1 MCRHQKT
8 PMSPNSPKRTAHR
21 TGATPEKDGG
31 QTKPVVDGKSAP
43 KMPHEQDESA
53 DSQQACN
60 VSTEQIGKQAFEDID
75 SGQVDTDRGSVTQRV
90 YEGLKHKP

>member
-1 MCRHQKT
+1 
-8 PMSPNSPKRTAHR
+8 MSPNIPKRTAHR

-43 KMPHEQDESA
+43 KLPHERDESA
-53 DSQQACN
+53 NSQQARN
-60 VSTEQIGKQAFEDID
+60 TSTAQVGQQAYEDVD
-75 SGQVDTDRGSVTQRV
+75 SGQVDTDKGSVTQRV